1 MAKNRQNWGKKG
13 VNYLN
18 WLSEIAIPDADQR
31 DLYQKLLLGL
41 YSEDFY
47 WSVKND
53 GNRAGDGENLRW
65 IFEDETG
72 LICEKEGPCSVLE
85 MLVAL
90 ARDCENEIM
99 YDPDEGDRTGIWFW
113 EMIENLGLGEMDDW
127 CFDLDQF
134 DVVMRRFLDRKYG
147 ADGDGGPFYIC
158 GFRGDMRRIELWY
171 QLNFYMKNRYEN

>member
-99 YDPDEGDRTGIWFW
+99 YNPDEGDRTGVWFW

-127 CFDLDQF
+127 GFDLDQF
-134 DVVMRRFLDRKYG
+134 DVVMGRFLDRKYG
-147 ADGDGGPFYIC
+147 ADGDGGLFYIC

-171 QLNFYMKNRYEN
+171 QLNIYKKNRYEN

>member
-99 YDPDEGDRTGIWFW
+99 YDPDEGDRTGVWFW

-171 QLNFYMKNRYEN
+171 QLNFYMKNRCE

>member
-99 YDPDEGDRTGIWFW
+99 YDPDEGDRTGVWFW

-134 DVVMRRFLDRKYG
+134 DLVMRRFLDRKYG

>member
-99 YDPDEGDRTGIWFW
+99 YDPDEGDRTSVWFW

>member
-99 YDPDEGDRTGIWFW
+99 YDPDEGDRTGVWFW

-134 DVVMRRFLDRKYG
+134 DIVMRRFLDRKYG

>member
-99 YDPDEGDRTGIWFW
+99 YDPDEGDRTGVWFW

>member
-99 YDPDEGDRTGIWFW
+99 YDPDEGDRTGVWFW

-158 GFRGDMRRIELWY
+158 GFRGDMRRIELWIR
-171 QLNFYMKNRYEN
+171 KIEAKIAG